1 MASLYNQGNA
11 MMQQNNHEEAAKYYK
26 EALKL
31 SPADSALRKNYEIA
45 MLKDKEKKQKSGG
58 GGNDQNNKTNKVSK
72 VRKTIIREIKRSAR
86 RK

>member
-31 SPADSALRKNYEIA
+31 SPADSSLRKNEIA
-45 MLKDKEKKQKSGG
+45 MLKDKEKKQKNGG
-58 GGNDQNNKTNKVSK
+58 GGNDQNNKTNKVIK
-72 VRKTIIREIKRSAR
+72 VNKIIIRAIKR
-86 RK
+86 

>member
-31 SPADSALRKNYEIA
+31 SLQILHSA
-45 MLKDKEKKQKSGG
+45 
-58 GGNDQNNKTNKVSK
+58 KTMKLLC
-72 VRKTIIREIKRSAR
+72 
-86 RK
+86 

>member
-1 MASLYNQGNA
+1 MLNIKKAAELSKNTNDKMASLYNQGNA

-45 MLKDKEKKQKSGG
+45 MLKDKEKKAEEW
-58 GGNDQNNKTNKVSK
+58 
-72 VRKTIIREIKRSAR
+72 RR

>member
-45 MLKDKEKKQKSGG
+45 MLKDKEKSRR
-58 GGNDQNNKTNKVSK
+58 VAAAEMI
-72 VRKTIIREIKRSAR
+72 RIIKPTR
-86 RK
+86 